1 MLATPAPNIP
11 NPGGFGG
18 GGPGRTQGMD
28 GSHATMFVAGPAGGM
43 TLTPQ
48 ALALRQQILAA
59 KPRRTESPLPKPLFW
74 VSWALIGMSF
84 GFLLHII
91 WN

>member
-1 MLATPAPNIP
+1 
-11 NPGGFGG
+11 
-18 GGPGRTQGMD
+18 
-28 GSHATMFVAGPAGGM
+28 M